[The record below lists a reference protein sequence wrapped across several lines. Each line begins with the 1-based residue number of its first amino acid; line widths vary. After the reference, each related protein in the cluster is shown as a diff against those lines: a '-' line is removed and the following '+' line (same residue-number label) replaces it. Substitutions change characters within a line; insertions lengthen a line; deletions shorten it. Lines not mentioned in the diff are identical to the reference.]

1 MNRRESDEML
11 AAEYALGTLRGNA
24 RLHFERRLK
33 TDSVLVSQVGK
44 WQSIWSGLDIGITPV
59 PPPESV
65 WKRIELNLPRY
76 SSSRRHIR
84 NYIAWGV
91 AAGIGV
97 LSLSSWFHWRTPEL
111 KPLVVLNG
119 TNQVSWV
126 VSSDRQRKIV
136 RITPLG
142 LAAIPVGKSLE
153 LWLIPVGHKPV
164 AIGLVNEKG
173 MSQFYLADADLVKGT
188 TIAISLE
195 PLGGS
200 PNQQP
205 TGPVLYSGEL
215 VL

>member
-1 MNRRESDEML
+1 MNRRESDDML

-33 TDSVLVSQVGK
+33 TDSVLATQVGK
-44 WQSIWSGLDIGITPV
+44 WQSIWSGLDIDITPI

-76 SSSRRHIR
+76 ASPRRRVR
-84 NYIAWGV
+84 NYIAWGL
-91 AAGIGV
+91 AAGLGA
-97 LSLSSWFHWRTPEL
+97 LSLSSWFYWRTPEL

-119 TNQVSWV
+119 TNQGTWV
-126 VSSDRQRKIV
+126 VSADGQRKIV

-142 LAAIPVGKSLE
+142 LAAIPDGKSLE

-164 AIGLVNEKG
+164 SIGLVNVKG
-173 MSQFYLADADLVKGT
+173 VSQFYLADADLVKGA

-200 PNQQP
+200 PSQQP

-215 VL
+215 TL

>member
-33 TDSVLVSQVGK
+33 TDSVLASQVGK

-142 LAAIPVGKSLE
+142 LAAIPAGKSLE